1 MITRGC
7 IRCKC
12 PFSYEGVIGTGRG
25 SMTRKYCDECKI
37 LQHRDESREYMRRRK
52 QLNKEYNSNK

>member
-7 IRCKC
+7 IRCKRS
-12 PFSYEGVIGTGRG
+12 FSYEGTIGTGRG

-52 QLNKEYNSNK
+52 QLQLI